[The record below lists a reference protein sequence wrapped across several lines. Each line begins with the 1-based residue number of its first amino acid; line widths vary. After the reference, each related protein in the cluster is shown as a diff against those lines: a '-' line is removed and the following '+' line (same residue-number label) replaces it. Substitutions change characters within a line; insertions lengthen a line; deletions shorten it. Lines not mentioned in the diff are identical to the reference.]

1 MKELQWYLI
10 REKLCEQLDVKISR
24 DDVLAVAKDVTR
36 MQFAQYGMINVP
48 DDVLDKYAQE
58 MLTKKEQIDNLTARA
73 VEKALA
79 AKVMETVT
87 LADKHVSLEEF
98 NKLFEAQD

>member
-1 MKELQWYLI
+1 M
-10 REKLCEQLDVKISR
+10 KISR

>member
-1 MKELQWYLI
+1 
-10 REKLCEQLDVKISR
+10 
-24 DDVLAVAKDVTR
+24 
-36 MQFAQYGMINVP
+36 
-48 DDVLDKYAQE
+48 